1 MIYLYHGTPGAGKT
15 NYIVEKI
22 LEDVKEQNARPEEER
37 RPIFANIMGLDIDG
51 VEPPHDDFREC
62 PKGSI
67 IYYDEA
73 QEIDHY
79 SSDSRATNPV
89 AKALSVHRSRYGVDI
104 HFITQDPSLL
114 HKYVLKNTGL
124 HTYLWRPAN
133 RKSIDVYVWPRAI
146 TSPNKTDFNNAYD
159 SFKRSLNPVCFDYYE
174 STPLD
179 THKKVGSKKK
189 SAVIMTA
196 LIFFGMIAFFV
207 YPAIS
212 QSIATNKET
221 ETLSEELPRAKEASM
236 TLTKTDEQKQTLQDQ
251 QPQPQEPEID
261 YLKLERE
268 RLERER
274 VASIMI
280 MGDDCIALNSY
291 GHYLDKT
298 LSECLYI
305 SRRPLEPSYMPY
317 IDQSNY
323 RPANNTYQSN
333 SNVSDP
339 TASLQSSISDAKSE
353 LNPLN

>member
-22 LEDVKEQNARPEEER
+22 LEDVKEQNAQPEEER

-51 VEPPHDDFREC
+51 VEVPHDDFREC

-146 TSPNKTDFNNAYD
+146 VNPNKTDFNNAYD
-159 SFKRSLNPVCFDYYE
+159 SFKRSLNPNAFDYYE

-212 QSIATNKET
+212 QSVSTNAEDTT
-221 ETLSEELPRAKEASM
+221 EQPEELPA
-236 TLTKTDEQKQTLQDQ
+236 Q
-251 QPQPQEPEID
+251 QS
-261 YLKLERE
+261 
-268 RLERER
+268 RL
-274 VASIMI
+274 
-280 MGDDCIALNSY
+280 C
-291 GHYLDKT
+291 
-298 LSECLYI
+298 
-305 SRRPLEPSYMPY
+305 P
-317 IDQSNY
+317 
-323 RPANNTYQSN
+323 
-333 SNVSDP
+333 
-339 TASLQSSISDAKSE
+339 
-353 LNPLN
+353 

>member
-22 LEDVKEQNARPEEER
+22 LDDVKEQNARPEAER

-51 VEPPHDDFREC
+51 VQVPDDDFREM

-79 SSDSRATNPV
+79 SSDSRATNLV

-146 TSPNKTDFNNAYD
+146 VNPTKTDFQNAYD
-159 SFKRSLNPVCFDYYE
+159 TFKRSLNPTCFDYYE

-189 SAVIMTA
+189 VATITTA
-196 LIFFGMIAFFV
+196 LIFFAVIAFFV
-207 YPAIS
+207 YPIFTAKKPSDDIQTS
-212 QSIATNKET
+212 S
-221 ETLSEELPRAKEASM
+221 ETLPVLPES
-236 TLTKTDEQKQTLQDQ
+236 TEVQQQVEQ
-251 QPQPQEPEID
+251 PPEIIPVEPEPD
-261 YLKLERE
+261 YMKM
-268 RLERER
+268 ERER
-274 VASIMI
+274 VASIVI
-280 MGDDCIALNSY
+280 KDDVCIALNPY
-291 GHYLDKT
+291 GHYLN
-298 LSECLYI
+298 LSLSDCLEVNKL
-305 SRRPLEPSYMPY
+305 PLQP
-317 IDQSNY
+317 
-323 RPANNTYQSN
+323 TYLTYLSN
-333 SNVSDP
+333 SNPDKPQPAQAYNPNQDLLQDP
-339 TASLQSSISDAKSE
+339 TTSLQNGLSDAQNT
-353 LNPLN
+353 LNPLQ

>member
-22 LEDVKEQNARPEEER
+22 LEDVKEQNSRPEEER

-212 QSIATNKET
+212 QSMATNKET
-221 ETLSEELPRAKEASM
+221 ETSSEELPRAKEASM
-236 TLTKTDEQKQTLQDQ
+236 TLTKTNEQSQTLQDQ
-251 QPQPQEPEID
+251 QQQPQEPEID

-268 RLERER
+268 R
-274 VASIMI
+274 VASIAI
-280 MGDDCIALNSY
+280 MGDECIALNPY

-298 LSECLYI
+298 LSECLEI
-305 SRRPLEPSYMPY
+305 SQRPLQPSYMPY
-317 IDQSNY
+317 TDQNNY
-323 RPANNTYQSN
+323 QRTTYQPN
-333 SNVSDP
+333 SPDIVTDP
-339 TASLQSSISDAKSE
+339 TLDLQNGLSDAKSD

>member
-22 LEDVKEQNARPEEER
+22 LEDVKEQNSRPEEER

-51 VEPPHDDFREC
+51 VKPPADDFRDC

-114 HKYVLKNTGL
+114 HKYVIKNTGL

-146 TSPNKTDFNNAYD
+146 VSPTKTDFSNAYD
-159 SFKRSLNPVCFDYYE
+159 TFKRSLNPICFDYYE

-179 THKKVGSKKK
+179 THKKVGSKKR
-189 SAVIMTA
+189 SAIIMTA
-196 LIFFGMIAFFV
+196 LIFFGMIGFFV

-212 QSIATNKET
+212 QSVNTKKDNT
-221 ETLSEELPRAKEASM
+221 SEAEQLPRVEKPSMSM
-236 TLTKTDEQKQTLQDQ
+236 TTQTEVPQPLPQ
-251 QPQPQEPEID
+251 QPLDAEPKPD
-261 YLKLERE
+261 YLK
-268 RLERER
+268 LERER

-317 IDQSNY
+317 IDQASY
-323 RPANNTYQSN
+323 KPATTTYQAHSD
-333 SNVSDP
+333 VADP
-339 TASLQSSISDAKSE
+339 TTSLQSGISDAKSD